1 MVDHT
6 IELIDKSHQG
16 DKLAR
21 DTLVEENL
29 GLVWNVVKRFI
40 GRGHE
45 MEDLFQIGSIGL
57 LKAIDNFDTGFE
69 VKFSTYA
76 VPMIMGEIRRFL
88 RDDGMIKMSRSIKE
102 NAYKIKAAQDQIR
115 KSLGREPTMEE
126 IEKETELNK
135 EDIILAMDSQVEI
148 DSIYRSVYMDNGSE
162 ICLADRIADK
172 KNENEVSMNKIL
184 LETLLNELKENE
196 RKLILLRYFQDK
208 TQMETA
214 RELGISQ
221 VQVSR
226 MEKKILLRM
235 RGNLQK

>member
-16 DKLAR
+16 DKIAR

-29 GLVWNVVKRFI
+29 GLVWNVVKRFL

-45 MEDLFQIGSIGL
+45 AEDLFQIGSIGL
-57 LKAIDNFDTGFE
+57 IKAIDHFDTGFQ

-88 RDDGMIKMSRSIKE
+88 RDDGMIKVSRSMKE
-102 NAYKIKAAQDQIR
+102 NAYKIKLAQDSIR
-115 KSLGREPTMEE
+115 KRWGREPTIEE
-126 IEKETELNK
+126 LEQECGLSK
-135 EDIILAMDSQVEI
+135 EDILLAMDVQIEVE
-148 DSIYRSVYMDNGSE
+148 SLYRSVYSGDGSE
-162 ICLADRIADK
+162 LCLADKIADK
-172 KNENEVSMNKIL
+172 KDENESSMNRIV
-184 LETLLNELKENE
+184 LEELMKELEEKE
-196 RKLILLRYFQDK
+196 RRLIVLRYFEDK

-214 RELGISQ
+214 RQLGISQ

-226 MEKKILLRM
+226 LEKKILLRM
-235 RGNLQK
+235 RGKLS

>member
-1 MVDHT
+1 MVEHT
-6 IELIDKSHQG
+6 IQLIDKSHQG

-45 MEDLFQIGSIGL
+45 PEDLFQIGSIGL
-57 LKAIDNFDTGFE
+57 IKAIDNFDTGFQ

-102 NAYKIKAAQDQIR
+102 NAYKIKNAQEKIR
-115 KSLGREPTMEE
+115 KSSGREPTMEE
-126 IEKETELNK
+126 IEKETELSK
-135 EDIILAMDSQVEI
+135 EDIVLALDSQVEI

-162 ICLADRIADK
+162 ICLADKIADK
-172 KNENEVSMNKIL
+172 KNENEESMNRIL
-184 LETLLNELKENE
+184 LETLLQELEEKEK
-196 RKLILLRYFQDK
+196 KLISLRYFQDK

-214 RELGISQ
+214 KVLGISQ

-226 MEKKILLRM
+226 MEKKILLRL
-235 RGNLQK
+235 RGKI